1 MWIHA
6 DSSAAAPPL
15 ALSIGAQDDLD
26 LWLTVDEGDNAPL
39 PVAGA
44 RLLLPSYRLRFYR
57 SGNEPLRLVYGR
69 RDQAAPQYDLALLAP
84 EVMGVEAHEISALP
98 ESGAAA
104 GATPFVS
111 RRAFWIFLSVAV
123 LVLLALIARL
133 ARRS

>member
-1 MWIHA
+1 M
-6 DSSAAAPPL
+6 
-15 ALSIGAQDDLD
+15 SIGAQGDLD
-26 LWLTVDEGDNAPL
+26 LWLTVDEGDNAALPL
-39 PVAGA
+39 AGA

-57 SGNEPLRLVYGR
+57 SGKEPLRLVYGS
-69 RDQAAPQYDLALLAP
+69 RDQGAPQYNLALLAP
-84 EVMGVEAHEISALP
+84 EVMGVDAREVSALP

-111 RRAFWIFLSVAV
+111 GPVFWIFLSVAV